1 MRDDDEAVHLPWP
14 VPDPRAHVWAPRY
27 AGMHSIVD
35 ELAIP
40 AGMPAAPRSVM
51 ETAREMTWHSY
62 FRHEFAMTAVAVSI
76 IAVEAAP

>member
-1 MRDDDEAVHLPWP
+1 
-14 VPDPRAHVWAPRY
+14 
-27 AGMHSIVD
+27 MHSIVD

-76 IAVEAAP
+76 TAVEAAP